1 MHLGSQACSC
11 DWHSSEGCYP
21 DLQGIDVRTRYRS
34 ERLEAG
40 LPEARVCSH
49 LVLDPLLPCAIIST
63 GDGGQ
68 EHLPG
73 LCTPCALLP
82 SQCHLHQGR
91 CASVLH
97 QLPGQTPPST
107 RPQGL
112 GVGPCPL
119 CGSCCVNP
127 KVPASLVSRW
137 FWVPQSVLLVSLSL
151 SGTPTQA
158 PGLVGFLSLS
168 LSVIPLVR
176 RPCAS
181 RKNLESN

>member
-11 DWHSSEGCYP
+11 DWHSSEGCCP
-21 DLQGIDVRTRYRS
+21 DLQGIDVKTRYRA

-40 LPEARVCSH
+40 VLEARVCSH
-49 LVLDPLLPCAIIST
+49 LVLDPLLPRVLIST
-63 GDGGQ
+63 CDGEQ
-68 EHLPG
+68 EHLPV

-82 SQCHLHQGR
+82 TQCHLRQGR

-112 GVGPCPL
+112 GVGPRPL

-127 KVPASLVSRW
+127 KVPASLISRW
-137 FWVPQSVLLVSLSL
+137 FWVPQSVLVSLSL

-158 PGLVGFLSLS
+158 PGLVDFLSLS